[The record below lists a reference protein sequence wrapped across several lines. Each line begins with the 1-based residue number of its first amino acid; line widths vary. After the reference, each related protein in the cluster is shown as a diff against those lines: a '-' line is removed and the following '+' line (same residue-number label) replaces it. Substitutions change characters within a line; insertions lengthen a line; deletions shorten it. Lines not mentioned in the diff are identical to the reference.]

1 MPSGDKIKREIVCPR
16 RRASC
21 TGGAGNAGERPAQ
34 DRNAGIGPAYKP
46 PSCTGGRSEPYGG
59 DRHDHYKNCGKR
71 HAAHCPGGHLDTN
84 TAPQLEAE
92 LKTSLS
98 GITELELDFSGLE
111 YISSAGLRV
120 LLAAQKTMSRQGKM
134 TIRNVNETIM
144 EVFEITGFVEILTI
158 V

>member
-1 MPSGDKIKREIVCPR
+1 MEEIAMTSTKTAVNGTLR
-16 RRASC
+16 IAL
-21 TGGAGNAGERPAQ
+21 E
-34 DRNAGIGPAYKP
+34 
-46 PSCTGGRSEPYGG
+46 GR
-59 DRHDHYKNCGKR
+59 
-71 HAAHCPGGHLDTN
+71 LDTN